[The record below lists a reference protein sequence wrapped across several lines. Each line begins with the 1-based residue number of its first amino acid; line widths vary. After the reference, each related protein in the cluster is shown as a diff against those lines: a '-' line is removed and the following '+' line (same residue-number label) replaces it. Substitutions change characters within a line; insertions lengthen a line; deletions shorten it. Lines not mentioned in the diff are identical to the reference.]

1 MKVLFYLAIMIRGVK
16 DLSKITFIG
25 AGSMAEA
32 LIHGWITKNVVKP
45 ETITIMNR
53 SNKERLQFFQQ
64 QYGILPLLSL
74 DQLHE
79 ASIVILA
86 VKPKDV
92 KEAMKTIKSS
102 IHPNATVLSIVAGI
116 PISSIEEGLGKRPIA
131 RAMPNTSAT
140 IGLSATGIAF
150 NNLITEEVRA
160 YFLKL
165 IEAIGIVSE
174 VEEDQLHAITAL
186 SGSGPAYIYYLLEAF
201 EKVGLEYGLSSDLVR
216 SLMVQ
221 TLAGSAE
228 MIKQVKEEP
237 VVLRKKVTSPGGT
250 TEAGIATL
258 DRLEFFDCIASCIR
272 SAEQRSRELAKGQ

>member
-1 MKVLFYLAIMIRGVK
+1 MKVLFYLATMIRGVK
-16 DLSKITFIG
+16 EMNKIAFIG

-32 LIHGWITKNVVKP
+32 LIHGWMTKKVVSP

-53 SNKERLQFFQQ
+53 SNKERLQFLQQ

-74 DQLHE
+74 DQLQE
-79 ASIVILA
+79 ANIVILA
-86 VKPKDV
+86 IKPKDV
-92 KEAMKTIKSS
+92 QEAMNTIKSY

-150 NNLITEEVRA
+150 NPLITDEGRA
-160 YFLKL
+160 YFLQL
-165 IEAIGIVSE
+165 IEAIGIVTE

-228 MIKQVKEEP
+228 MIRQVKEEP

-258 DRLEFFDCIASCIR
+258 DRLEFFNCIASCIR
-272 SAEQRSRELAKGQ
+272 SAEHRSRELAKGQ